1 MKLDYL
7 QFLELE
13 VFTRFGARLE
23 ASMESAIKR
32 GQILREILKQDRL
45 TPQSIE
51 YQMAWLVAFNDG
63 LFDSVELEE
72 VEQRLDKLQ
81 HYINQTELTV
91 DCQRKQWSEAVKI
104 CLTEGDTHDTTATS

>member
-23 ASMESAIKR
+23 AEMEAAIRR
-32 GQILREILKQDRL
+32 GRVLREILKQDRL
-45 TPQSIE
+45 APLPIE

-63 LFDSVELEE
+63 LFDTTEPAAVRTRLETLGKR
-72 VEQRLDKLQ
+72 VARA
-81 HYINQTELTV
+81 ELTL
-91 DCQRKQWSEAVKI
+91 DNSRDDWR
-104 CLTEGDTHDTTATS
+104 ATVADWLAASPPAESS